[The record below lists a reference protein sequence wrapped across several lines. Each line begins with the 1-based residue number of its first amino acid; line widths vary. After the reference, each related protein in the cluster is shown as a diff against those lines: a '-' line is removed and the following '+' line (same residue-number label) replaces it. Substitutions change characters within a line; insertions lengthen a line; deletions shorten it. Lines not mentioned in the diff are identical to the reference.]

1 MLMPQVMNGQEY
13 MTTEE
18 AARHLGISERTFRN
32 KYVNDKHSLFIRKLT
47 QHLNPNDTRERL
59 YLIADLDEL
68 KGIRPK

>member
-1 MLMPQVMNGQEY
+1 MVMTQIIEGKEH
-13 MTTEE
+13 MTAAE
-18 AARHLGISERTFRN
+18 AANYLGISERTFRN
-32 KYVNDKHSLFIRKLT
+32 KYVNKTHKLFIRKLT